1 MSRVLLVRHGETEL
15 KSSERYWGATD
26 VALSSL
32 GLAQTERLRDR
43 LAGENICAVYASDL
57 ARARVTAE
65 AIASRHQLA
74 VTGCPE
80 LREIDFGQLEGLKF
94 SEVEQRFPSVAGLW
108 KKRTLKLAFPGG
120 ETVAGF
126 NRRVS
131 RFALRLKGYAPAE
144 TLVVV
149 AHNGS
154 LCTLI
159 CRLLGL
165 GLERRWQFR
174 LDLASLSIVETY
186 SPDGILR
193 LLNDV
198 SHLKGL

>member
-1 MSRVLLVRHGETEL
+1 MSRLLLVRHGETEL

-26 VALSSL
+26 VPLSAL
-32 GLAQTERLRDR
+32 GLEQAGRLRDR
-43 LAGENICAVYASDL
+43 LISEKISAVYASDL

-65 AIASRHQLA
+65 TIATRHQLE

-80 LREIDFGQLEGLKF
+80 LREIDFGRLEGLTF
-94 SEVEQRFPSVAGLW
+94 SEIEERFPEVSGLW
-108 KKRTLKLAFPGG
+108 KKRELKLAFPGG
-120 ETVAGF
+120 ETVARF

-131 RFALRLKGYAPAE
+131 RFAARLAGHAPGE
-144 TLVVV
+144 TVMVV
-149 AHNGS
+149 AHNGT
-154 LCTLI
+154 LRTLI

-165 GLERRWQFR
+165 GLEHRWQFR

-186 SPDGILR
+186 SPGGILR

-198 SHLKGL
+198 SHLAGL

>member
-1 MSRVLLVRHGETEL
+1 MSRLLLVRHGETEL

-26 VALSSL
+26 VPLSAL
-32 GLAQTERLRDR
+32 GLEQAERLRDR
-43 LAGENICAVYASDL
+43 LAGEKIGAIYASDL

-65 AIASRHQLA
+65 TIASKHRLT

-80 LREIDFGQLEGLKF
+80 LREINFGRLEGLTF
-94 SEVEQRFPSVAGLW
+94 SEIEQRFPEIAGLW
-108 KKRTLKLAFPGG
+108 KKRTLNLVFPGG
-120 ETVAGF
+120 ETVARF

-131 RFALRLKGYAPAE
+131 RFAGRLAGHTPDE
-144 TLVVV
+144 TVLVV
-149 AHNGS
+149 AHNGT
-154 LCTLI
+154 LRTLI

-165 GLERRWQFR
+165 GLEHRWQFR

-186 SPDGILR
+186 SPGGILR

-198 SHLKGL
+198 SHLGGL